1 MRWIGVIVVAA
12 AVLVGGVTASTG
24 EKRPSAVP
32 PDIHK
37 IKHVV
42 TIIQEN
48 RSFDHYFGTYPGADG
63 IPPGVCV
70 PDPRGGC
77 VRPFHLDRRTA
88 TSAGRTR

>member
-1 MRWIGVIVVAA
+1 
-12 AVLVGGVTASTG
+12 LVREADRGHRRCGCRPGGGVTASTG
-24 EKRPSAVP
+24 ERRPSAVP
-32 PDIHK
+32 PGIHK
-37 IKHVV
+37 IEHVV

-77 VRPFHLDRRTA
+77 VRPFHSRRSQLRRPHA
-88 TSAGRTR
+88 